1 MATRGAMAAMDSEA
15 RNRIRLATGRL
26 VKRLGIPE
34 PAEPTYER
42 NPHLA
47 QIRELEAHA
56 DFLESLDG
64 AIKGEGYSAAAGESK
79 ADQADDAVETAPTP
93 EPEPAKAIAK
103 KGKA

>member
-42 NPHLA
+42 NPQLA

-56 DFLESLDG
+56 NFLESLDG
-64 AIKGEGYSAAAGESK
+64 AIKGEGYSAAPGESM
-79 ADQADDAVETAPTP
+79 ADQADDATEPEP
-93 EPEPAKAIAK
+93 EPEPAKATAK